1 MVKITKIEAS
11 HICIPKKIR
20 VAAYARVSTDS
31 SDQLLSLETQKEHYE
46 SYIKSNSAW
55 EYAGLYFDE
64 GISGT
69 KTTKR
74 DELLRLINDCENGK
88 IDRVITKSI
97 SRFARNT
104 TDCLEM
110 VRKLLRLGVSI
121 YFEKENIDTAC
132 MNSEL
137 MLSILS
143 SIAEGES
150 KSISLNS
157 KWGVKC
163 RFEDTTFI
171 ISTPPYGYKNTDG
184 KMTVVPE
191 EANVVK
197 EIFSMSVNGLGC
209 GLIARELNKKGLR
222 TRKGKPW
229 GISSIENILKNEKY
243 TGDAI
248 FQKTFTDESFNR
260 HENRGEENMYLVKN
274 HHEAIITHEQFEM
287 ASQAMD
293 RRRGEKGIAIDDD
306 TYQNR
311 YIFSRKIKCGEC
323 GEVFKRRIHHN
334 PDYIAWTCKGHLKDK
349 EHCNMKF
356 VREEELKE
364 AFIRMMWKLR
374 AGKDEVLKPLI
385 NSLRG
390 YDNKESLNKILE
402 LENKIVQNSKQQK
415 VLADLFAT
423 EYLEPEVYQREKRQ
437 LEAEALSFEKEKKNI
452 SDEVNGDLKHLD
464 NAQKLLKIVSKCNLP
479 KNFDEALF
487 EEAVESITVLSRGKV
502 SFNLKCGLTLNE
514 RLVKA

>member
-1 MVKITKIEAS
+1 MRKHSIHLWMEYFAKLLAIKGLKSEYVTDQKEVKTMAKITKIEANK
-11 HICIPKKIR
+11 IYIPKRIR

-31 SDQLLSLETQKEHYE
+31 NEQLLSLETQKEHYE
-46 SYIKSNSAW
+46 SYIKSNSGW

-69 KTTKR
+69 KIAKR
-74 DELLRLINDCENGK
+74 DELLRLINDCENGN

-132 MNSEL
+132 MNFEL

-150 KSISLNS
+150 RSISENS

-163 RFEDTTFI
+163 RFEDCTFI

-184 KMTVVPE
+184 KMTVVPK
-191 EANVVK
+191 EAEIVK
-197 EIFSMSVNGLGC
+197 DIFSMSINGLGC
-209 GLIARELNKKGLR
+209 SLIARELNKKGLR
-222 TRKGKPW
+222 TRKGKMW
-229 GISSIENILKNEKY
+229 QRSSIEAILKNEKY

-248 FQKTFTDESFNR
+248 FQKTFTDDGFNR

-274 HHEAIITHEQFEM
+274 HHEAIITHEQFDM
-287 ASQAMD
+287 AAKAMD
-293 RRRGEKGIAIDDD
+293 RRRCEKGIAIDDD
-306 TYQNR
+306 TYQSR
-311 YIFSRKIKCGEC
+311 YIFSGLIKCGEC
-323 GEVFKRRIHHN
+323 GKVFKRRIHHN

-349 EHCNMKF
+349 KFCNMKF
-356 VREEELKE
+356 VREEELKD
-364 AFIRMMWKLR
+364 AFIRMMWKLCV
-374 AGKDEVLKPLI
+374 GKDEVLKPFI

-390 YDNKESLNKILE
+390 YDNKEKILE
-402 LENKIVQNSKQQK
+402 IYNLE
-415 VLADLFAT
+415 
-423 EYLEPEVYQREKRQ
+423 
-437 LEAEALSFEKEKKNI
+437 
-452 SDEVNGDLKHLD
+452 
-464 NAQKLLKIVSKCNLP
+464 
-479 KNFDEALF
+479 
-487 EEAVESITVLSRGKV
+487 
-502 SFNLKCGLTLNE
+502 
-514 RLVKA
+514 KAH